1 MISGKHTRDPIL
13 ARGITYSQ
21 ASNKILCNDYYILLR
36 IQKTMT
42 DIAKKIKNTFQ
53 DSEAK
58 LKTEEDHA
66 EGKPSSETLNKAKVK
81 TRDALT

>member
-1 MISGKHTRDPIL
+1 L
-13 ARGITYSQ
+13 AKQPFLRGLTYSQ
-21 ASNKILCNDYYILLR
+21 ATPKILRNDYYILLR
-36 IQKTMT
+36 IKKIMT

-58 LKTEEDHA
+58 MKTEQDHA